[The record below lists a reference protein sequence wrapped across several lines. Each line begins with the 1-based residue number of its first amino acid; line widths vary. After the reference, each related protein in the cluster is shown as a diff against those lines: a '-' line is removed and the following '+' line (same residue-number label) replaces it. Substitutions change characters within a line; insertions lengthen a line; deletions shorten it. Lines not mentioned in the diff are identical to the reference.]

1 MDTKQ
6 FLALR
11 KLWLLLLLLSNIA
24 VAHTSM
30 VIEPCQES
38 KTVTLFEAETSLHK
52 EGLQPQIPS
61 FRIISEHH
69 AKPISFGYPELFYDA
84 DCHFVTKS
92 VGLIQ
97 VFLQDVNRCESVSP
111 FLFPYHFFW

>member
-1 MDTKQ
+1 MDAKL
-6 FLALR
+6 FLALP

-24 VAHTSM
+24 VANTSM
-30 VIEPCQES
+30 VVKPCQES

-52 EGLQPQIPS
+52 EGLQPQLPS

-69 AKPISFGYPELFYDA
+69 AKPISFGHSELFYDF
-84 DCHFVTKS
+84 DSRLIPES

-97 VFLQDVNRCESVSP
+97 VFLQDVNRCENVSR